1 MALWCYCRT
10 GSAPNVAHVTLSCI
24 PRTRYVDCLCVFD
37 VRCWMIILCGLNFGC
52 GLART
57 ERAKFTKETRV
68 TKATNERPRL
78 GCTSFG
84 TCCAPSSPSRWQA
97 RCAPEPNGK
106 RLVLA
111 SARPFGAAEVSAH
124 TELATPTR
132 AVPGG
137 RRGAMRRG
145 GGTHRASHPPWTT
158 ATIPPTTTG
167 IIAVGR
173 SHVDL

>member
-24 PRTRYVDCLCVFD
+24 PRTGYVDCLCVFD

-57 ERAKFTKETRV
+57 ERNTC
-68 TKATNERPRL
+68 NDDERTSTAGL
-78 GCTSFG
+78 QTSFG

-158 ATIPPTTTG
+158 ATIPPTQTLRHSLAGTSLSEP
-167 IIAVGR
+167 R
-173 SHVDL
+173 